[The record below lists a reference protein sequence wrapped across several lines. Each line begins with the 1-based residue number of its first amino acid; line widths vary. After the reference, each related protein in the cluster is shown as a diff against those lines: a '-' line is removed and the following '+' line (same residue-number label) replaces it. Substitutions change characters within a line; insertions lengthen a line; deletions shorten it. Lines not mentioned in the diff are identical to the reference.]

1 MPGRPMLY
9 STTRRFLEVFGL
21 GTLKELPSLRE
32 LDELAREQGVV
43 LPGMEPPDEAAAELD
58 PAASEAVIGE
68 AVDSENESTSS

>member
-1 MPGRPMLY
+1 MLY

-43 LPGMEPPDEAAAELD
+43 LPGMEPLDAEL
-58 PAASEAVIGE
+58 PAENGVAPEEAVSE